1 MEQTNQPKFLPKN
14 DEFLKV
20 FLALLIADGVLALI
34 QVVVGWSREGM
45 NQMTV
50 FLVIT
55 GILSFAVF
63 ILAITSWVR
72 CVKRKYP
79 KFILWISIARVF
91 VPLVLSI
98 LTFAISAAFLFSTFQ
113 SDPTI
118 FQTTGELP
126 SEIASKLRWLSIPP
140 LVNSFLFIGLGV
152 TALFKI
158 RKA

>member
-1 MEQTNQPKFLPKN
+1 MEQPNQLKFLPKN

-20 FLALLIADGVLALI
+20 FLAMLIADGVLGLV
-34 QVVVGWSREGM
+34 QTGVGWSTAGM
-45 NQMTV
+45 GSLNV
-50 FLVIT
+50 FSMIS

-79 KFILWISIARVF
+79 KFILWTSIARVF
-91 VPLVLSI
+91 VPLVLGI
-98 LTFAISAAFLFSTFQ
+98 LTFAISAAFLFNTFQ
-113 SDPTI
+113 ADPTI

-126 SEIASKLRWLSIPP
+126 SEIAKNLRWLTLLSLI
-140 LVNSFLFIGLGV
+140 NSLLFIGLGV
-152 TALFKI
+152 TALLKI